1 MRALDAIIFP
11 NPSKFDVKCFG
22 LCFGSV
28 LLFVVGV
35 SVSVLQEEGRMN
47 RALVSDEDHLG
58 ALPVHRE
65 GAVAGVGPTYEGR
78 DSLGVSSGGEATMP
92 TKTDMQ
98 WSTKCNMTIDIRSKV
113 LSLKTET
120 GTLIMREGGI
130 FEDNGALIGDV
141 PPRALIC
148 ESADTGAQAGGVA
161 LFTVTSGANYTFKG
175 WTGLINKY
183 CWAKRH
189 RVHLYLWLGEVDR
202 SFLESKTEDA
212 LPCSNHEP
220 VSNHYFRPLGMRAIL
235 EEKQPN
241 WIVNLDLQDA
251 WFPAQHFL
259 SNHFPRF
266 LREGVGDLVNG
277 KVHGQSQVFMNGAV
291 IAFKNTAWAKYF
303 LLRWFKNRCGRKD
316 QLSLWHSL
324 FTEWKKEIPSLQWD
338 VKKLL
343 KYDTAMLYVPKVA
356 EKYLGWKNGFNS
368 EELHLP
374 HVTIMPNV
382 APFPNVSFRWSEDGQ
397 NEPFICHIRL
407 DKANALE
414 RKKCDHRMD
423 LCAESYMCTC

>member
-22 LCFGSV
+22 LCFGSI

-35 SVSVLQEEGRMN
+35 SISTLKDERRMS
-47 RALVSDEDHLG
+47 RTLVTDQDHPS
-58 ALPVHRE
+58 ALPIHRD
-65 GAVAGVGPTYEGR
+65 GAIAGSGPTNKAR
-78 DSLGVSSGGEATMP
+78 DRLDEFSVIGVLPSP
-92 TKTDMQ
+92 KTEMQ
-98 WSTKCNMTIDIRSKV
+98 FSTKCNMTIDIQSRV
-113 LSLKTET
+113 LSLKTEA
-120 GTLIMREGGI
+120 GVLLVKEGGM
-130 FEDNGALIGDV
+130 FEENGVLIGDV

-148 ESADTGAQAGGVA
+148 ESADTGAQVGGAA
-161 LFTVTSGANYTFKG
+161 LFTVTSGASYTFKG
-175 WTGLINKY
+175 WTGFINKY
-183 CWAKRH
+183 CWAKHH

-202 SFLESKTEDA
+202 SFLENKTEDA

-220 VSNHYFRPLGMRAIL
+220 VSNHYFRPLGMRAVL
-235 EEKQPN
+235 EEKKPS
-241 WIVNLDLQDA
+241 WILNLDLQDA

-259 SNHFPRF
+259 SNHLPRF
-266 LREGVGDLVNG
+266 LREDVGDLVNG

-303 LLRWFKNRCGRKD
+303 LLQWFKNRCGRKD

-324 FTEWKKEIPSLQWD
+324 FTEWKKEIPSLEWD

-356 EKYLGWKNGFNS
+356 ERYLGWKNGFNS

-382 APFPNVSFRWSEDGQ
+382 ARSPNVAFRWSEDGQ

-407 DKANALE
+407 DKANEQE

-423 LCAESYMCTC
+423 LCAESYMCSC